1 MMKDVPGYNGKY
13 QINECGNIINK
24 NGHVMRSAASKNG
37 YLRVALELP
46 DSTKRKNELVHR
58 LVAKTFIPNPDNLP
72 IVMHLDNDTYNNH
85 ISNLRWGSQS
95 DNMQQAFSEGRKV
108 SPMKDK
114 HIMCRYASKYIIYNK
129 KTGDE
134 VICKHLSD
142 VAESVCYA
150 EVSLKNVINNSNERT
165 LAQGPYA
172 GYAIKR
178 IPLVGELNKNQ
189 FTKK

>member
-1 MMKDVPGYNGKY
+1 
-13 QINECGNIINK
+13 
-24 NGHVMRSAASKNG
+24 
-37 YLRVALELP
+37 
-46 DSTKRKNELVHR
+46 
-58 LVAKTFIPNPDNLP
+58 
-72 IVMHLDNDTYNNH
+72 
-85 ISNLRWGSQS
+85 
-95 DNMQQAFSEGRKV
+95 MQQAFSEGRKV